1 MMSVSSCG
9 GYGSLNLSGKLESLI
24 IYTCL
29 FGYTFNFVP
38 PEGDSNP
45 L

>member
-1 MMSVSSCG
+1 MISVSSLWR
-9 GYGSLNLSGKLESLI
+9 YGSLNLSGKLESLI

-29 FGYTFNFVP
+29 FEHNFNFAP